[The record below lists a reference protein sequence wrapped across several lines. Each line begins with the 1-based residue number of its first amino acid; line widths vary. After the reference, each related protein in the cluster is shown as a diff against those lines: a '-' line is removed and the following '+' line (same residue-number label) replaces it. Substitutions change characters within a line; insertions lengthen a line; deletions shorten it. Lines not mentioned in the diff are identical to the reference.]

1 MKIHAIGA
9 GKQMLFLRTKL
20 KIRKDSIKSSQL
32 KRKKERDR
40 RRTQKAKIGRRMR
53 E

>member
-1 MKIHAIGA
+1 MKIDAIGA

-32 KRKKERDR
+32 KRKKEIGDGHRK
-40 RRTQKAKIGRRMR
+40 TKIGRRMR